1 MTPTFIAGTI
11 FLITYAVIATERLH
25 KTIAALAGAML
36 IILSG
41 ILSQEEAFASV
52 DWNVIFLLIGM
63 MIIAN
68 TMRNTGVFTWL
79 AVMAAKL
86 GDGRPMRV
94 LIIMCLLT
102 AVASALLDNVTT
114 VVIVAPVTIYLAGVL
129 RVSPVPLLL
138 AEVFASNIGGAAT
151 LIGDPPN
158 ILIGSAA
165 DIHFI
170 DFAGAMLPI
179 SVIGMVGLIAMI
191 WVFWRNELKTS
202 AETIKELDE
211 IDTSSLITNP
221 GLLRTSLIV
230 LGATVIGFFLHG
242 VFHLEAATIAM
253 TGAVALMVITRPDPH
268 DILAEVEWTTLLFFV
283 GLFIV
288 VGGIEHVGLIETI
301 ANGLLEITGTDLVLT
316 GLLILWL
323 SAVAS
328 ALVDNIP
335 FTAAMIP
342 LVQEVGNVIPVQPLW
357 WALAMGADF
366 GGNATIIG
374 ASANVV
380 VASIAER
387 NGYKITFVHFM
398 KYGVIVSV
406 MTLILS
412 SAYLWLRY
420 LTSA

>member
-1 MTPTFIAGTI
+1 
-11 FLITYAVIATERLH
+11 
-25 KTIAALAGAML
+25 
-36 IILSG
+36 
-41 ILSQEEAFASV
+41 
-52 DWNVIFLLIGM
+52 
-63 MIIAN
+63 
-68 TMRNTGVFTWL
+68 
-79 AVMAAKL
+79 
-86 GDGRPMRV
+86 
-94 LIIMCLLT
+94 
-102 AVASALLDNVTT
+102 
-114 VVIVAPVTIYLAGVL
+114 
-129 RVSPVPLLL
+129 
-138 AEVFASNIGGAAT
+138 
-151 LIGDPPN
+151 
-158 ILIGSAA
+158 
-165 DIHFI
+165 
-170 DFAGAMLPI
+170 
-179 SVIGMVGLIAMI
+179 MVGLIVLI
-191 WVFWRNELKTS
+191 WVFWRNELQTS

-221 GLLRTSLIV
+221 KLLRTSLIV
-230 LGATVIGFFLHG
+230 LTATVVGFFLHG
-242 VFHLEAATIAM
+242 LLHLEAATVAM
-253 TGAVALMVITRPDPH
+253 TGAAALMVITRPDPH
-268 DILAEVEWTTLLFFV
+268 DILVEVEWTTLLFFV

-301 ANGLLEITGTDLVLT
+301 ADGMLEITGTNLVLT

-342 LVQEVGNVIPVQPLW
+342 LVQEVGNVLPVQPLW

-374 ASANVV
+374 ASANVI

-398 KYGVIVSV
+398 KYGVIVTV

-412 SAYLWLRY
+412 SGYLWLRY

>member
-1 MTPTFIAGTI
+1 
-11 FLITYAVIATERLH
+11 
-25 KTIAALAGAML
+25 
-36 IILSG
+36 
-41 ILSQEEAFASV
+41 
-52 DWNVIFLLIGM
+52 
-63 MIIAN
+63 
-68 TMRNTGVFTWL
+68 
-79 AVMAAKL
+79 
-86 GDGRPMRV
+86 
-94 LIIMCLLT
+94 
-102 AVASALLDNVTT
+102 
-114 VVIVAPVTIYLAGVL
+114 
-129 RVSPVPLLL
+129 
-138 AEVFASNIGGAAT
+138 
-151 LIGDPPN
+151 
-158 ILIGSAA
+158 
-165 DIHFI
+165 
-170 DFAGAMLPI
+170 
-179 SVIGMVGLIAMI
+179 
-191 WVFWRNELKTS
+191 
-202 AETIKELDE
+202 
-211 IDTSSLITNP
+211 
-221 GLLRTSLIV
+221 
-230 LGATVIGFFLHG
+230 
-242 VFHLEAATIAM
+242 M

-268 DILAEVEWTTLLFFV
+268 DILVEVEWTTLLFFV

-301 ANGLLEITGTDLVLT
+301 ADGLLGITGTDLVLT

-398 KYGVIVSV
+398 KYGVIVTV